1 MESKEIKLIEKSSK
15 MQIELAF
22 MAKSQVKNVAGNK
35 KDLLYF
41 FEIESTFFLWIICLI
56 PELLFLRS
64 ILSSSRRR
72 MQPRVLAKCYDWE
85 KTSKKIFMW
94 SFIFK
99 FVIIFR
105 YLGQKKLIE

>member
-1 MESKEIKLIEKSSK
+1 
-15 MQIELAF
+15 
-22 MAKSQVKNVAGNK
+22 
-35 KDLLYF
+35 
-41 FEIESTFFLWIICLI
+41 
-56 PELLFLRS
+56 
-64 ILSSSRRR
+64 

>member
-41 FEIESTFFLWIICLI
+41 FEIESTFFL
-56 PELLFLRS
+56 
-64 ILSSSRRR
+64 
-72 MQPRVLAKCYDWE
+72 
-85 KTSKKIFMW
+85 
-94 SFIFK
+94 
-99 FVIIFR
+99 
-105 YLGQKKLIE
+105 